1 MTYTVETP
9 RSKKRRLRWP
19 KLPLAE
25 RQLAWTGRAL
35 LLLLPVL
42 AFVLVEYL
50 NYNSW
55 DDFTP
60 VQIALNLAWY
70 YLLEL
75 VFYFVRRRRRVAAAK
90 WAFGIAWGI
99 GMANHYLISFRGR
112 TLFPGD
118 FLTLRTAANV
128 AGNYD
133 YRPDSMQ
140 WLTIGIFAAVLVLL
154 SFLPREE
161 KRPFDWRG
169 FAPAA
174 AGTAVFLAAFFG
186 TGWVEGLGI
195 EPSMW
200 TTRGNGLVLNFT
212 VCLKYMK
219 VEKPDSYSQ
228 ETLAALAGENPSDA
242 ADTAASADGGTQPVN
257 VIVIMNESLSDL
269 SVLPGVESNMDAM
282 PFLRSLTEN
291 TVKGYAYSSVFG
303 GTTANSEYEFL
314 TGNTT
319 AFLPA
324 GTVPYQMYVSDGDPS
339 LVGQME
345 ALGYTTI
352 AAHPYRS
359 SGWNRPTV
367 YADYGFDEVYFES
380 DFQDR
385 AYMRGD
391 ERTGYVTDRCDY
403 ENLIRWYEE
412 KEEGQPLFLFNVT
425 MQNHSAYQMAW
436 TNLPKEVWLTGELEN
451 RFQTVNQYLSLV
463 YQSDQAFGDLI
474 DYFSQ
479 VEEPTMILLFGDH
492 QPQVAT
498 NFYTDVLGTN
508 PDTATAQKKQMVP
521 FVLWANYDIPEA
533 QGVELSLNYLS
544 ALLMDTANLPMT
556 GYQKFLSQLW
566 ETAPVINTV
575 GIRDA
580 QGNWY
585 GENAALPEEL
595 DGAIEDYKV
604 LLYNNVFDKKDRVEN
619 FFTLSD

>member
-1 MTYTVETP
+1 MTNTVETP
-9 RSKKRRLRWP
+9 RTKKRRLRWP

-75 VFYFVRRRRRVAAAK
+75 VFYFVRRRRRIAAAK

-112 TLFPGD
+112 TLCPGD

-161 KRPFDWRG
+161 KRLFDWRG

-242 ADTAASADGGTQPVN
+242 ADTAASADGGTRPVN

-282 PFLRSLTEN
+282 PFLRSLTDN
-291 TVKGYAYSSVFG
+291 TIKGYAYSSVFG

-463 YQSDQAFGDLI
+463 YQSDQAFEDLI